1 MRLLIV
7 ATLAA
12 LPAVPTALASP
23 ASAGPCLPESYC
35 PPCPYVLVIDGKNT
49 HLEQAQC

>member
-1 MRLLIV
+1 MRLLLIAAV
-7 ATLAA
+7 AVAPLAGM
-12 LPAVPTALASP
+12 TA

-35 PPCPYVLVIDGKNT
+35 PPCPYVLVLSPKP

>member
-1 MRLLIV
+1 VRLLLL
-7 ATLAA
+7 ATLVVA
-12 LPAVPTALASP
+12 PFGGITGTTA

-35 PPCPYVLVIDGKNT
+35 PPCPYYLVLTPKP